1 MWLRSRF
8 VLFRCFSAGET
19 EIWPGDLRVVAVA
32 VCSLFICVSMM
43 CLGCKAK
50 EFIFFEGFLPLLS
63 LSGPALERDR
73 PQQRK
78 KKHCQRKHRK
88 SIPRHVA
95 KVCDNNTQKTTSCF
109 DKDWRHGGGEKD
121 PSISNRV
128 PRNHAIPLHSQKYYF
143 LVSCC
148 RKKRSLQQSHFRSRK
163 HIDFLDS
170 KKWSSPVALK
180 AAA

>member
-1 MWLRSRF
+1 M
-8 VLFRCFSAGET
+8 LFRCFSAGET

-50 EFIFFEGFLPLLS
+50 EFIFFARFFTAS
-63 LSGPALERDR
+63 LTVRTGLRARSAATEE
-73 PQQRK
+73 